1 MKFTA
6 ENLQAFFALLPAYE
20 SLPVPVRREVAS
32 IQNPSETGSKY
43 DYHSYFEALVDAG
56 FLQPAAAP
64 GRWKVPPERQTFV
77 RLLRV
82 LHDRWVFQW
91 PTEETFSE
99 YIADHLTPAEK
110 KAFFATELPSWERN
124 SGLFREL
131 TSPDYLESFL
141 RAKGTEWAPAQ
152 RDAEEPLAFA
162 NPGTLRLAQ
171 RLCRKLIEAGQP
183 APMRDLPAWEP
194 DSALLTTVLAACI
207 RYALL
212 FVSLDRDTADPIIGP
227 WPTTAAYIAASAAVA
242 PRKTEPSE
250 TFSPMFLMEDAT
262 ALLIACTAS
271 PPALRGNDNGL
282 LAKTVR
288 DLEAHIQPLPDWVD
302 RAFDFNPEIR
312 LRTIG
317 AYVRTFGLAVEK
329 GRNPPRLTVTELGR
343 KWLALPA
350 GERLR
355 VLTDGILDRRQSVE
369 LFKHF
374 EGAQIGAVAPRVHA
388 ETTVTALPDF
398 AAATTR
404 PFRELEGDSFY
415 PLKEILAY
423 CRPETN
429 PLLEIFRR
437 DKHAYF
443 WAGLLYKARAD
454 AAGLHKAWV
463 WVVREYLRIRL
474 LPIGAVR
481 LGKGKQ
487 GTSIAITPVGRYF
500 LGQSQQWQSP
510 GGTVSQVIVQPNF
523 DVTFLGESPAAEA
536 EIARFAERRSRGLG
550 ALFRITK
557 KSIFAAA
564 AAGLTA
570 ENALDVLDRFCTQAA
585 PANVRREIQGWFAQC
600 RKVTFESAILI
611 RCPDRETALKVLGL
625 SKGAATPLNETVLAY
640 KDPGKQRP
648 ALIKRLKDMGV
659 LVSQDASRDDQKTAP
674 GPYFTRR
681 GRW

>member
-6 ENLQAFFALLPAYE
+6 ENLRAFFELLPVYE
-20 SLPVPVRREVAS
+20 SLSIPARREVAS
-32 IQNPSETGSKY
+32 IRNPSETGSKY
-43 DYHSYFEALVDAG
+43 DYHNSFAELVDAG
-56 FLQPAAAP
+56 FLKPAASTD
-64 GRWKVPPERQTFV
+64 RWKVPPERLTFV

-82 LHDRWVFQW
+82 LHARWVFEW
-91 PTEETFSE
+91 PSPETFSE

-110 KAFFATELPSWERN
+110 KALTVDEPPSWELN
-124 SGLFREL
+124 AALFREV
-131 TSPDYLESFL
+131 TSPDYLEGFL
-141 RAKGTEWAPAQ
+141 IAKGTEWGPAQ
-152 RDAEEPLAFA
+152 RDTEEPLALA
-162 NPGTLRLAQ
+162 DPEILRLAQ

-194 DSALLTTVLAACI
+194 DSELLTAALAACI

-212 FVSLDRDTADPIIGP
+212 FVSLDRDAAEPVIGP
-227 WPTTAAYIAASAAVA
+227 WPATAAYIAALAALA
-242 PRKTEPSE
+242 PRKTEPAE
-250 TFSPMFLMEDAT
+250 IFSPMFLMEDAT
-262 ALLIACTAS
+262 AMLIACAAS
-271 PPALRGNDNGL
+271 PPALRGNDNQL

-288 DLEAHIQPLPDWVD
+288 EMEAHIQPLPDWVD
-302 RAFDFNPEIR
+302 RAFEFNAETR
-312 LRTIG
+312 LRTISS
-317 AYVRTFGLAVEK
+317 YVRTFGLAVEK
-329 GRNPPRLTVTELGR
+329 GANPARLTVTELGR
-343 KWLALPA
+343 QWLALPA
-350 GERLR
+350 GDRLR
-355 VLTDGILDRRQSVE
+355 VLADGILDRRQSVE

-374 EGAQIGAVAPRVHA
+374 EGAQIGAVSPQVYA
-388 ETTVTALPDF
+388 ETTVEPLPDF
-398 AAATTR
+398 AAAAMR

-429 PLLEIFRR
+429 PLLAIFRR
-437 DKHAYF
+437 DKLAYF
-443 WAGLLYKARAD
+443 WAGSLYRARAD

-463 WVVREYLRIRL
+463 WTVSEFLRIRL

-481 LGKGKQ
+481 LGKGKK
-487 GTSIAITPVGRYF
+487 GISIAVTPVGRYF

-536 EIARFAERRSRGLG
+536 EIAQFAERRSRGLG
-550 ALFRITK
+550 ALFQITR

-570 ENALDVLDRFCTQAA
+570 DKALDALARVCTQAA

-611 RCPDRETALKVLGL
+611 RCPDRETALKVMGL
-625 SKGAATPLNETVLAY
+625 AKGSATPLSETVLAY

-659 LVSQDASRDDQKTAP
+659 LVSQDDQKTAP
-674 GPYFTRR
+674 ARR
-681 GRW
+681 PGRCGHW

>member
-6 ENLQAFFALLPAYE
+6 ENLQTFFELLPVYE
-20 SLPVPVRREVAS
+20 SLPVPVRQELAS
-32 IQNPSETGSKY
+32 IHNPSETGSKY
-43 DYHSYFEALVDAG
+43 DYHRHFQALIDAG
-56 FLQPAAAP
+56 FLEPAAASD
-64 GRWKVPPERQTFV
+64 RWRVPPERQTFV
-77 RLLRV
+77 RLLRI

-91 PTEETFSE
+91 PSEDSFSA

-110 KAFFATELPSWERN
+110 KAFFVEELPTWERN
-124 SGLFREL
+124 SALFREL
-131 TSPDYLESFL
+131 TSPDYLQGFL
-141 RAKGTEWAPAQ
+141 SAKGTEWGPAQ

-162 NPGTLRLAQ
+162 NPGVLRLAQ
-171 RLCRKLIEAGQP
+171 RLCRKSIEAGQP
-183 APMRDLPAWEP
+183 LPWRDLPAWEP
-194 DSALLTTVLAACI
+194 DSALLTAAMAACI

-212 FVSLDRDTADPIIGP
+212 FVSLDRDAADPVIGP

-242 PRKTEPSE
+242 PRKTEPAE
-250 TFSPMFLMEDAT
+250 IFSPMFLMEDMT
-262 ALLIACTAS
+262 ALLIACAAN
-271 PPALRGNDNGL
+271 PPALRANDNQF

-288 DLEAHIQPLPDWVD
+288 ELEAHIQPLPDWVD

-312 LRTIG
+312 LRTTSS
-317 AYVRTFGLAVEK
+317 YVRTFGLAVEK
-329 GRNPPRLTVTELGR
+329 GANPPRLTVTELGR
-343 KWLALPA
+343 QWLALPA
-350 GERLR
+350 GDRLR
-355 VLTDGILDRRQSVE
+355 VLTDGILDRPQSVK
-369 LFKHF
+369 LFRHF
-374 EGAQIGAVAPRVHA
+374 EGAQVGPVAPQA
-388 ETTVTALPDF
+388 YAQTTVTPLPDF

-437 DKHAYF
+437 DKLAYF
-443 WAGLLYKARAD
+443 WAGSLYKARSD

-463 WVVREYLRIRL
+463 QVVNEFVRIRL

-481 LGKGKQ
+481 LGKGKK
-487 GTSIAITPVGRYF
+487 GISIAITPVGRYF
-500 LGQSQQWQSP
+500 LGQSQEWQSP
-510 GGTVSQVIVQPNF
+510 GDTVPQVIVQPNF

-536 EIARFAERRSRGLG
+536 EIAQFAERRSRGLG
-550 ALFRITK
+550 ALFQITR

-564 AAGLTA
+564 DAGLTA
-570 ENALDVLDRFCTQAA
+570 DAVLDVLDRVCTQAA

-611 RCPDRETALKVLGL
+611 RCPDRETALKVMGL
-625 SKGAATPLNETVLAY
+625 AQGSATQLNETVLAY

-648 ALIKRLKDMGV
+648 ALIKRLKGMGV
-659 LVSQDASRDDQKTAP
+659 LVSQDDQKTTP
-674 GPYFTRR
+674 PPYPQRR

>member
-1 MKFTA
+1 MKFTP
-6 ENLQAFFALLPAYE
+6 ENLQAFFALLPVYE
-20 SLPVPVRREVAS
+20 SLSIPLRREVAS
-32 IQNPSETGSKY
+32 IRNPSETGSKY
-43 DYHSYFEALVDAG
+43 DYHSYFEELIDAG

-64 GRWKVPPERQTFV
+64 NRWRVPPERLTFV

-91 PTEETFSE
+91 PSEETFSE

-110 KAFFATELPSWERN
+110 KAFFVTELPAWERN
-124 SGLFREL
+124 SAMFREL
-131 TSPDYLESFL
+131 TSPDYLAGFL
-141 RAKGTEWAPAQ
+141 SAKGTEWGPAN
-152 RDAEEPLAFA
+152 RDTDEPSAFA

-171 RLCRKLIEAGQP
+171 RLCRKLIETGRP
-183 APMRDLPAWEP
+183 LPMRDLPAWEP
-194 DSALLTTVLAACI
+194 DSALLTAAVAACI

-212 FVSLDRDTADPIIGP
+212 FVSLNRDTADPVIGP
-227 WPTTAAYIAASAAVA
+227 WPTTAAYIAASAAKA
-242 PRKTEPSE
+242 PRKTEPLE

-271 PPALRGNDNGL
+271 PPALRINDNKF

-288 DLEAHIQPLPDWVD
+288 ELEAHIQPLPDWVD

-312 LRTIG
+312 LRTISS
-317 AYVRTFGLAVEK
+317 YVRTFGLAVEK
-329 GRNPPRLTVTELGR
+329 GANPPRLMVTELGR

-350 GERLR
+350 GDRLR
-355 VLTDGILDRRQSVE
+355 VLTDGILDRPQSVE
-369 LFKHF
+369 LFQHF
-374 EGAQIGAVAPRVHA
+374 EGAQIGCVAPQVHA
-388 ETTVTALPDF
+388 ETTVAPLPDF

-437 DKHAYF
+437 DKLAYF
-443 WAGLLYKARAD
+443 WAGSLYKARAD

-463 WVVREYLRIRL
+463 QVVSEFLRIRL

-481 LGKGKQ
+481 LGKGKN
-487 GTSIAITPVGRYF
+487 GISIAITSVGRYF

-510 GGTVSQVIVQPNF
+510 GGTASQVIVQPNF

-536 EIARFAERRSRGLG
+536 EIAQFAERRSRGMG
-550 ALFRITK
+550 ALFQITR

-570 ENALDVLDRFCTQAA
+570 DTALEVLDRACTQAV
-585 PANVRREIQGWFAQC
+585 PANVRHEIQGWFAQC
-600 RKVTFESAILI
+600 RRVTFESAILI
-611 RCPDRETALKVLGL
+611 RCPDRETALKVMGL
-625 SKGAATPLNETVLAY
+625 AKGSAMALNETVLAY

-659 LVSQDASRDDQKTAP
+659 LVLQDDQKTKP
-674 GPYFTRR
+674 PPYR
-681 GRW
+681 GWYGML